1 MSERLKMAAA
11 VNCIADR
18 LHIQNF
24 RIAEG
29 HRNTEPFKQDLL
41 QNLQL
46 DLSHDMNMQLL
57 QRFIPADIQ

>member
-1 MSERLKMAAA
+1 MAAA
-11 VNCIADR
+11 VDRIVDR
-18 LHIQNF
+18 LHIQNL

-29 HRNTEPFKQDLL
+29 HRNTEPFTQDLL

-57 QRFIPADIQ
+57 QRFIPADI